1 MPPATTKKRAPASGQ
16 KGHSILAL
24 RAPALRTIPW
34 LIHAFSTRQG
44 GTSPCYGGH
53 SLNLGFTKDDTRT
66 RVEENRKRFLIEA
79 GASAGHRAWPLAAL
93 QQVHSDLIHVVRS
106 HSTAPRVG
114 DGLVTNVP
122 GIALAVQAADCFP
135 IMLVD
140 RRNRAV
146 GVFHAGWRGT
156 VKRIAEKGLGIMR
169 REYGTLAQD
178 VYAAIGPGIQKC

>member
-122 GIALAVQAADCFP
+122 GIALAVQAADCLKRSGHHAP
-135 IMLVD
+135 RIW
-140 RRNRAV
+140 
-146 GVFHAGWRGT
+146 HAGPGCLCRYRPRNPEMLLYSGGR
-156 VKRIAEKGLGIMR
+156 VKGPVRIA
-169 REYGTLAQD
+169 
-178 VYAAIGPGIQKC
+178 V